1 VIVTAH
7 LHPEATDTPRRF
19 YRPDNGHHYIQWG
32 THGPAVLLGNL
43 GDDKAVLAWLSA
55 TARECLLLAG
65 EIERG
70 RGKRP

>member
-43 GDDKAVLAWLSA
+43 GGDTAVKAWLSDM
-55 TARECLLLAG
+55 ARQCELLVQD
-65 EIERG
+65 IERG
-70 RGKRP
+70 ERP

>member
-32 THGPAVLLGNL
+32 THGPAVLLGDL
-43 GDDKAVLAWLSA
+43 GGDAAAKEWLTE
-55 TARECLLLAG
+55 TARQCELLVQD
-65 EIERG
+65 IERG
-70 RGKRP
+70 EGAQ